1 MKKINMIVGKK
12 QLLGVAVY
20 LNWEF
25 AKNDGQFDITAGTTS
40 DKNYGD
46 AALVNQTDDYFTQA
60 HLDKQKTRDAAV
72 ETFAKQIKD
81 DSLSAAELKA
91 AKADSAALQEQISAE
106 TNIDSRVI

>member
-12 QLLGVAVY
+12 QIVLAALVVILGVAVY

-60 HLDKQKTRDAAV
+60 HLDKQKTRDAPYRETTEKKPAV
-72 ETFAKQIKD
+72 Y
-81 DSLSAAELKA
+81 
-91 AKADSAALQEQISAE
+91 
-106 TNIDSRVI
+106 DSRFFIFLYY